1 VGQKTFLETQKGG
14 FLNWKIQSGIWR
26 KVKIRSRVLYVS
38 ITMIL
43 QGLTDEAAKDIVD
56 LATTRYRSNGAE
68 YHVDICPGHV

>member
-26 KVKIRSRVLYVS
+26 KVKIRFRVLYVPML
-38 ITMIL
+38 MIL
-43 QGLTDEAAKDIVD
+43 PGLTDEAAKDIGD
-56 LATTRYRSNGAE
+56 LASTQYRSNGAE